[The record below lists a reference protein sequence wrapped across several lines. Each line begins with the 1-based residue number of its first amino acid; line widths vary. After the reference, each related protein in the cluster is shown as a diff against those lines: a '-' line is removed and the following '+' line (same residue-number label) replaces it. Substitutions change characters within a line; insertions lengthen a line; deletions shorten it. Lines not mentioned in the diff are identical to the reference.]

1 MNARER
7 NAERDR
13 HTNTQE
19 KGGAR
24 CAAIV
29 NAANAGLAV
38 GGVALLIGTGA
49 DGCAVALAALAAV
62 AGALIAVRIG
72 KAVRNA

>member
-1 MNARER
+1 MS
-7 NAERDR
+7 
-13 HTNTQE
+13 E
-19 KGGAR
+19 KRQTRKPTATPNGKGRGAR

-62 AGALIAVRIG
+62 AGALIAVCIG